1 MYSMCVMS
9 LMCEICVMYPEKL
22 RYWSSCHR
30 YAACYIPVW
39 TSELSVDLL
48 SGVERLVDMLIQ
60 QSNRLSDV

>member
-1 MYSMCVMS
+1 
-9 LMCEICVMYPEKL
+9 MYPEKL

-39 TSELSVDLL
+39 TSDLSIDLL